1 MVRTLRRARKDIG
14 ILTGSGLSL
23 SIGTSVIGRAGA
35 AHGEEQGIT
44 NISQQ
49 MGLLGEI
56 KGKGMLL
63 GVLRESIPLYPAK
76 GRRRKVI

>member
-1 MVRTLRRARKDIG
+1 MAALRRARKDIG
-14 ILTGSGLSL
+14 IFTQVGVSLPIGIGAISG
-23 SIGTSVIGRAGA
+23 AGA
-35 AHGEEQGIT
+35 AHGQETGLT

-63 GVLRESIPLYPAK
+63 GVLRETIPLFPAK
-76 GRRRKVI
+76 GRKRTVI